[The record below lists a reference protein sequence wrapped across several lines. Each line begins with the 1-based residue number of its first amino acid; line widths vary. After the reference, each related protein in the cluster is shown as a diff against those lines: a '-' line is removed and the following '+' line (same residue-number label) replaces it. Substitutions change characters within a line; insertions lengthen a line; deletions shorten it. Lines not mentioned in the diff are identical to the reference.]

1 MFSLPLPAFK
11 TPTMNNCPK
20 LSIFFLTCTLCF
32 SSPLSWA
39 LDSDRQQ
46 PLEIAADQAEL
57 NEGEGFSIYSGNVI
71 ITQGTIK
78 IEASTF
84 KVTFNDDGI
93 DPMLATDGHH
103 DGLAYMSQQ
112 SEPNA
117 TGQSEV
123 MEAWGESIDFQV
135 NTEYLTL
142 LGRAKLIQQGNQ
154 FSGHQILFDMPKDSV
169 KASGGKDK
177 RVNMTFLPNAD

>member
-1 MFSLPLPAFK
+1 MLLLPLPALK
-11 TPTMNNCPK
+11 VPTMNNCPK
-20 LSIFFLTCTLCF
+20 LSTFFLACTLCF

-39 LDSDRQQ
+39 LDRDRQQ

-78 IEASTF
+78 IEASTV

-93 DPMLATDGHH
+93 DTMLATDGHH
-103 DGLAYMSQQ
+103 GGLAYMIQQ

-117 TGQSEV
+117 TGKSEL
-123 MEAWGESIDFQV
+123 MEAWGESINFQV
-135 NTEYLTL
+135 NTQYLTL

>member
-1 MFSLPLPAFK
+1 MPIQLQPALNTSGKNLWQKISTFAL
-11 TPTMNNCPK
+11 TFAVC
-20 LSIFFLTCTLCF
+20 LS
-32 SSPLSWA
+32 SSLSWA

-71 ITQGTIK
+71 ITQGTMK
-78 IEASTF
+78 IEASQV
-84 KVTFNDDGI
+84 KVTFNDQGI
-93 DPMLATDGHH
+93 NTMLATDGHH

-112 SEPNA
+112 SEPSA
-117 TGQSEV
+117 TGKSEL
-123 MEAWGESIDFQV
+123 MEAWGERIDFQI
-135 NTEYLTL
+135 NTEYLTV

-169 KASGGKDK
+169 KASGGQGK
-177 RVNMTFLPNAD
+177 RVNMTFLPNPN